1 MRGGYSNFVEVRSS
15 AWSIARDLHR
25 AAQLQ
30 RRAAA
35 GSSLGPVA
43 LGLLN
48 LAGQAPVRPSAAAAE
63 LDVVPQS
70 ISRAVAELAGR
81 GLVRRVG
88 DEADGRSYAVELTER
103 GRAELD
109 RFREELSERFA
120 RHLDGWTE
128 EEVGTF
134 AGQLSRLVSALA
146 ADLPETATGPKPWR
160 SR

>member
-1 MRGGYSNFVEVRSS
+1 MEVNS
-15 AWSIARDLHR
+15 APWSIVRDLHR

-35 GSSLGPVA
+35 GSALGPVA

-48 LAGQAPVRPSAAAAE
+48 LAGQAPVRPSEAAAE
-63 LDVVPQS
+63 LDVLPQS
-70 ISRAVAELAGR
+70 ISRAVAELAAR
-81 GLVRRVG
+81 GMVRRVG
-88 DEADGRSYAVELTER
+88 DEADGRSYVVELTEQ

-109 RFREELSERFA
+109 RFRDELSERFA

-128 EEVGTF
+128 AEVRTF

-146 ADLPETATGPKPWR
+146 ADLPEPPTAPTPKPWR